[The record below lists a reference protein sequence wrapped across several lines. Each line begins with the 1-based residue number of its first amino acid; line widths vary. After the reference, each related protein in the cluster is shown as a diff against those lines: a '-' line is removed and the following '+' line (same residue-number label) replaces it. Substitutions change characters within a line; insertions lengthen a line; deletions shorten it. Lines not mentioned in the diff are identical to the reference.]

1 MPSTSNAGM
10 PTYEDLVRRH
20 RNQSSEEVFAHLGYA
35 KDRDVTWQTP
45 YERLAA
51 MAKPEDWNFQRPE
64 FKRDGQH
71 FPILNNYLNYTFRR
85 LQEQAKIVYSKD
97 ENRAC
102 FNTGLQTPNEQDIYA
117 TFFRNKQAQARR
129 QPDWILFNFFDSYSE
144 KLSEFRPL
152 PYIATYVDNPADLV
166 LDTSFE
172 IEFNYEHL
180 INENGDRLPGELKNN
195 RRLAINAI
203 RGSEEL
209 LKEKVAR
216 NYKVAIPHW
225 YRGRIQ
231 LLLPL
236 NLSEGPDADLALV
249 AERDPS
255 ASLYRIRTALTMSMA
270 YMNARLITRPDRDWL
285 NP

>member
-1 MPSTSNAGM
+1 MEM
-10 PTYEDLVRRH
+10 QTYEHLVQRYK
-20 RNQSSEEVFAHLGYA
+20 NQASEEVFAHFGYV
-35 KDRDVTWQTP
+35 KDRGETWQTP
-45 YERLAA
+45 YKRLAA
-51 MAKPEDWNFQRPE
+51 MAKSEEWDFQRPE
-64 FKRDGQH
+64 FKRPGQR
-71 FPILNNYLNYTFRR
+71 FPILTNYLNYTFRR
-85 LQEQAKIVYSKD
+85 LQEQSKIVYSED
-97 ENRAC
+97 RNRTC
-102 FNTGLQTPNEQDIYA
+102 FNTGLQTPHEQDIYV
-117 TFFRNKQAQARR
+117 TFFRNKQALARK
-129 QPDWILFNFFDSYSE
+129 QPDWTLFNFFDSYSRQ
-144 KLSEFRPL
+144 LTEFRPL
-152 PYIATYVDNPADLV
+152 PNIATYVDNPADLV
-166 LDTSFE
+166 FDTSFD

-180 INENGDRLPGELKNN
+180 IDENQDRLPDELKNN

-203 RGSEEL
+203 KGSEEL

-255 ASLYRIRTALTMSMA
+255 APLYRIRTALTMDMA